1 MNEMYNMGLDL
12 HSWSAVAV
20 LAMIFL
26 NLYILISSKD
36 LFKYKRINALYLVP
50 LGMTLIGS
58 LLFTGIVMM
67 AAKHLDFTLENIAMI
82 IIGLVLIA
90 LEVKRLKA
98 LKYLSTKK
106 ERAFD
111 AYKPFARTLLQIEF
125 VLVLLM
131 SLWMWFVA

>member
-12 HSWSAVAV
+12 HSWSAAAV

-26 NLYILISSKD
+26 NLYLLISTND
-36 LFKYKRINALYLVP
+36 LLKYKRINSLYLVP

-58 LLFTGIVMM
+58 LLFTGVVMM

-82 IIGLVLIA
+82 IIGIVLIV
-90 LEVKRLKA
+90 LEAKRLKA
-98 LKYLSTKK
+98 LKYLNAKK
-106 ERAFD
+106 EKAFD

-131 SLWMWFVA
+131 SLWMWFI

>member
-20 LAMIFL
+20 LVMIFL

-36 LFKYKRINALYLVP
+36 LEKYKRANALYWVP
-50 LGMTLIGS
+50 LMITLLGA
-58 LLFTGIVMM
+58 LLFTGVVMM
-67 AAKHLDFTLENIAMI
+67 AAKHLAFSVENIVMI
-82 IIGLVLIA
+82 IIGVVLIV
-90 LEVKRLKA
+90 LEAKRLKA

-106 ERAFD
+106 EHAFEV
-111 AYKPFARTLLQIEF
+111 YKPFGRTILQAEF

-131 SLWMWFVA
+131 SLWMWFS

>member
-36 LFKYKRINALYLVP
+36 LLKYKRTNSLYLVP

-82 IIGLVLIA
+82 VIGVVLIA

-106 ERAFD
+106 EKAFD

>member
-20 LAMIFL
+20 LVMIFI
-26 NLYILISSKD
+26 NLFLLINSKD
-36 LFKYKRINALYLVP
+36 LLKYKRSNSLYWVP
-50 LGMTLIGS
+50 LEITVLGS

-67 AAKHLDFTLENIAMI
+67 AAKHLEFTVENIVMI
-82 IIGLVLIA
+82 ILGIILIVLEA
-90 LEVKRLKA
+90 KRLKA

-106 ERAFD
+106 EHAFGV
-111 AYKPFARTLLQIEF
+111 YKPFARTILQIEF

-131 SLWMWFVA
+131 SLWMWFA

>member
-12 HSWSAVAV
+12 HSWSAVAI

-26 NLYILISSKD
+26 NLFVLISSKD
-36 LFKYKRINALYLVP
+36 LQKYKRVHSLYLTP

-58 LLFTGIVMM
+58 VLFTGVVMM

-82 IIGLVLIA
+82 IIGIVLIV
-90 LEVKRLKA
+90 LEAKRLKA
-98 LKYLSTKK
+98 LKYLNAKK
-106 ERAFD
+106 EKAFD

-131 SLWMWFVA
+131 SLWMWFI